1 MGQVFL
7 PLGPNHLLA
16 IVSRFCPF
24 VPPPTAAWAVW
35 SLGPSWAGR
44 PGVRVRVGVCTSVSV
59 SAGRAGP
66 SRSVDLPEALA
77 ACRAP
82 R

>member
-7 PLGPNHLLA
+7 PLGPNHPLV

-24 VPPPTAAWAVW
+24 VPPPTAAWAVL

-44 PGVRVRVGVCTSVSV
+44 PGVRARVGVCTSVSV
-59 SAGRAGP
+59 SAGRRLARGAEPQRGP
-66 SRSVDLPEALA
+66 S
-77 ACRAP
+77 
-82 R
+82 